1 MIKLAVIAA
10 VSAPTSKA
18 GAVGQMLG
26 ADVFTS
32 AFVAAVVAAVVAL
45 IGHLISR
52 QNARLAGEIARENAR
67 LSASLEAAKKLA
79 DSRQNWI
86 DELRQDMSEFVSLAV
101 IRKRSRDT
109 GSPIKDNDF
118 ERLMMVSSRI
128 SMRMNP
134 LDADYE
140 ALEKSMANCM
150 LPSDA
155 SASGEHSRAFVV
167 ISQRILKREWDVLKT
182 ALLKLNKT
190 SVEQ

>member
-26 ADVFTS
+26 AEVFTS
-32 AFVAAVVAAVVAL
+32 AFVAAVVAAFVAL

-167 ISQRILKREWDVLKT
+167 ISQRILKREWDVLKL